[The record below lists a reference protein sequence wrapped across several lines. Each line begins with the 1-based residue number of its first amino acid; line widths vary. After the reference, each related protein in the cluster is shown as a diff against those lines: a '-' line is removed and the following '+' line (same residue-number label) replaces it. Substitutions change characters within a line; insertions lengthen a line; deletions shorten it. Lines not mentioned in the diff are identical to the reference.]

1 MQGEKINK
9 LKTYNNRYFLNKGI
23 KNMKIEFSKNEL
35 KTLLELLYLGEYLFS
50 FSENNYTEKKNK
62 YSKLM
67 QKIFAN
73 VEKAELKEYVE
84 RFDKNE
90 ICFSRKLDDDE
101 DVQEI
106 INNHENISFWMELI
120 WRLADRD
127 IEKKI
132 GSEKFS
138 GMDFSEQIEIRFEA
152 EEVYE
157 REFEKYGLKNLKIL
171 NTDLPF

>member
-1 MQGEKINK
+1 
-9 LKTYNNRYFLNKGI
+9 
-23 KNMKIEFSKNEL
+23 
-35 KTLLELLYLGEYLFS
+35 
-50 FSENNYTEKKNK
+50 
-62 YSKLM
+62 
-67 QKIFAN
+67 
-73 VEKAELKEYVE
+73 
-84 RFDKNE
+84 
-90 ICFSRKLDDDE
+90 
-101 DVQEI
+101 
-106 INNHENISFWMELI
+106 MELI

>member
-1 MQGEKINK
+1 
-9 LKTYNNRYFLNKGI
+9 
-23 KNMKIEFSKNEL
+23 
-35 KTLLELLYLGEYLFS
+35 
-50 FSENNYTEKKNK
+50 
-62 YSKLM
+62 
-67 QKIFAN
+67 
-73 VEKAELKEYVE
+73 
-84 RFDKNE
+84 
-90 ICFSRKLDDDE
+90 
-101 DVQEI
+101 
-106 INNHENISFWMELI
+106 MELI

-138 GMDFSEQIEIRFEA
+138 GMDFSEQIKIRFEA